1 MADEPIKIRLPQDGL
16 GWDAT
21 LWAKSQVEGSLGAPL
36 GPDETNLLV
45 GVSPEEYLKALT
57 DAEAFVLEP
66 SSDFPGQF
74 VVSETKGGVIVTING
89 HRFRTSVKQFNCA
102 LCGMAG
108 KGYGHNPAPVL
119 SEGKVCDDCNR
130 TTVLP
135 IRLEKMTK

>member
-1 MADEPIKIRLPQDGL
+1 MAEEPINIRLPEDGPV
-16 GWDAT
+16 WDAT
-21 LWAKSQVEGSLGAPL
+21 LWAKMQVEGFYGGRPL

-89 HRFRTSVKQFNCA
+89 HRFRTSVK
-102 LCGMAG
+102 
-108 KGYGHNPAPVL
+108 
-119 SEGKVCDDCNR
+119 
-130 TTVLP
+130 
-135 IRLEKMTK
+135 